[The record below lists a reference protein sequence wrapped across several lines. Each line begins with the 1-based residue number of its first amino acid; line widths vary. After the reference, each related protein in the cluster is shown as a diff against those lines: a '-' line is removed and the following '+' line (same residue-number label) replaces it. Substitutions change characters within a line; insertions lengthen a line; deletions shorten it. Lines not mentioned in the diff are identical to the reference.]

1 MTTHTAPL
9 DVRPRSAAATPS
21 DLTRLL
27 ALGAIAGPVL
37 FTLAWLVLGFVSSGY
52 TVGGTHIAPYSLV
65 SQPISGLGMGATA
78 PYMNTAFVLSG
89 LLLLAGVIAVFRSTA
104 DAGRPAAR
112 WVSTVLLALS
122 PVGLVVVGLFDLDSP
137 LPHFTGAAL
146 IYLLPIISFPLAG
159 RYLRRIPRWRRFGT
173 GLLIAGALT
182 LVLAVV
188 FSMTFNEDTTADGQG
203 IAGLTQRILFTEV
216 LAWFAAMG
224 WSARRRV
231 TGQREV

>member
-1 MTTHTAPL
+1 MTTHRSSIP
-9 DVRPRSAAATPS
+9 VQPRPAVATPA
-21 DLTRLL
+21 DLSRLL

-37 FTLAWLVLGFVSSGY
+37 FTLAWLVLGFVSPGY

-65 SQPISGLGMGATA
+65 SQPISGLGMDDTA

-89 LLLLAGVIAVFRSTA
+89 LLLLAGVIGVFHSTA
-104 DAGRPAAR
+104 GTGRSAAR
-112 WVSTVLLALS
+112 WVNTALLALS
-122 PVGLVVVGLFDLDSP
+122 PIGLVVVGLFDLNSP

-159 RYLRRIPRWRRFGT
+159 RYLRRIPQWRRFGN

-182 LVLAVV
+182 LALAVV
-188 FSMTFNEDTTADGQG
+188 FSLTFNEDTTAAGEG
-203 IAGLTQRILFTEV
+203 IAGLTQRVLFTEV

-224 WSARRRV
+224 WWARRQV
-231 TGQREV
+231 TGQWEA